1 MAAKPGRI
9 VHHIPGRLRIKVL
22 GSQEGSEYFAA
33 VKHAIGELPGVDSV
47 SVNPPASSI
56 VVRYKPSET
65 HLRMRLEE
73 DPQIGAWLSLA
84 GADPIDDAAADAIT
98 AGMAYLQRHSRLAE
112 TIVSGA
118 EHLDAN
124 LRQASAGYLDLKV
137 LLPLGVLAATTL
149 HKRRSR
155 GTPMWVTVSTFAF
168 NAFLTLHRRRID
180 APIVEID
187 YRPSRRA

>member
-1 MAAKPGRI
+1 
-9 VHHIPGRLRIKVL
+9 V
-22 GSQEGSEYFAA
+22 
-33 VKHAIGELPGVDSV
+33 
-47 SVNPPASSI
+47 
-56 VVRYKPSET
+56 
-65 HLRMRLEE
+65 
-73 DPQIGAWLSLA
+73 
-84 GADPIDDAAADAIT
+84 
-98 AGMAYLQRHSRLAE
+98 AYLKRHSRLAE

-118 EHLDAN
+118 ENLDAT
-124 LRQASAGYLDLKV
+124 LRQASAGYVDLKV

-155 GTPMWVTVSTFAF
+155 GTPMWLTVSTFAF

>member
-22 GSQEGSEYFAA
+22 GGQEGSEYFAT
-33 VKHAIGELPGVDSV
+33 VQHAIGSLAGVDSV
-47 SVNPPASSI
+47 SVSPPASSI

-65 HLRMRLEE
+65 GLRIRLEE
-73 DPQIGAWLSLA
+73 DPQIGKWLNFA
-84 GADPIDDAAADAIT
+84 HADPLDDAVDEAVT

-112 TIVSGA
+112 SIVSGA
-118 EHLDAN
+118 ENLDAN
-124 LRQASAGYLDLKV
+124 LRRASAGYLDLKV
-137 LLPLGVLAATTL
+137 LLPLGILAATTL

-155 GTPMWVTVSTFAF
+155 GTPMWITVSTFAF

-187 YRPSRRA
+187 YRPPRRA

>member
-1 MAAKPGRI
+1 MAAKRGKI

-22 GSQEGSEYFAA
+22 GGPQGADYFAA
-33 VKHAIGELPGVDSV
+33 VKHAIGELAGVDSV
-47 SVNPPASSI
+47 SVSPPASSI
-56 VVRYKPSET
+56 VVRYKPSEAR
-65 HLRMRLEE
+65 LRIRLEE
-73 DPQIGAWLSLA
+73 DPQVGAWLNLA
-84 GADPIDDAAADAIT
+84 GADPIDDAAVQAVS
-98 AGMAYLQRHSRLAE
+98 AGVAYLKRHSRLAE

-118 EHLDAN
+118 ENLDAT

-155 GTPMWVTVSTFAF
+155 GTPMWITVSTFAF

-187 YRPSRRA
+187 YRPSRRT